1 MKKFIIALFLLF
13 SAAFAEDELIID
25 SASAYSSVMR
35 TNSQY
40 KYLAQQARAIV
51 IFPSVKKLGFIIGG
65 MYGEGIVI
73 YNNDGARSVGG
84 AEISSASIG
93 LQIGYEDNYLV
104 IFVMNDSV
112 IEKMRKSQIT
122 LSGDATAVAGNYSAD
137 SGAIDVLNQDM
148 YVFTNKGGLFAGVS
162 LGGSVLETKND
173 RAFNPN
179 TEGYAL
185 LMRVIGAEGEY

>member
-1 MKKFIIALFLLF
+1 MKKFIIALSLLL

-73 YNNDGARSVGG
+73 YNNDGARTVGG

>member
-13 SAAFAEDELIID
+13 NAAFADDELIIN

-40 KYLAQQARAIV
+40 KYLSQQARAIV

-65 MYGEGIVI
+65 MYGEGIII
-73 YNNDGARSVGG
+73 YNNDGARSVSG
-84 AEISSASIG
+84 AEISSASVG

-104 IFVMNDSV
+104 IFVMNDDV

-137 SGAIDVLNQDM
+137 SGSLDVLNQDM

-173 RAFNPN
+173 RAFDPN

-185 LMRVIGAEGEY
+185 LMRVIGADE

>member
-13 SAAFAEDELIID
+13 NAAFADDELIIN

-65 MYGEGIVI
+65 MYGEGIII
-73 YNNDGARSVGG
+73 YNNDGAHSVSG
-84 AEISSASIG
+84 AEISSASVG

-104 IFVMNDSV
+104 IFVMHDDV
-112 IEKMRKSQIT
+112 IQKMRKSQIT

-137 SGAIDVLNQDM
+137 SGALDVLNQDM

-173 RAFNPN
+173 RAFDPN

-185 LMRVIGAEGEY
+185 LMRVIGADE

>member
-1 MKKFIIALFLLF
+1 MKKFIIALSLLL

-122 LSGDATAVAGNYSAD
+122 LSGDATAVTGNYSAD

>member
-13 SAAFAEDELIID
+13 NAAFADDELIIN

-65 MYGEGIVI
+65 MYGEGIII
-73 YNNDGARSVGG
+73 YNNDGARSVSG

-104 IFVMNDSV
+104 IFVMHDDV
-112 IEKMRKSQIT
+112 IQKMRKSQIT

-137 SGAIDVLNQDM
+137 SGALDVLNQDM

-173 RAFNPN
+173 RAFDPN

-185 LMRVIGAEGEY
+185 LMRVIGADE

>member
-13 SAAFAEDELIID
+13 NAAFADDELIIN

-65 MYGEGIVI
+65 MYGEGIII
-73 YNNDGARSVGG
+73 YNNDGARSVSG
-84 AEISSASIG
+84 AEMSSASIG

-104 IFVMNDSV
+104 IFVMNDDV

-137 SGAIDVLNQDM
+137 SGALDVLNQDM

-173 RAFNPN
+173 RAFDPN
-179 TEGYAL
+179 AEGYAL
-185 LMRVIGAEGEY
+185 LMRVIGADE

>member
-13 SAAFAEDELIID
+13 NAAFADDELIIN

-65 MYGEGIVI
+65 MYGEGIII
-73 YNNDGARSVGG
+73 YNNDGARSVSG

>member
-1 MKKFIIALFLLF
+1 MKKFIITLFLLF
-13 SAAFAEDELIID
+13 NAAFADDELIIN

-65 MYGEGIVI
+65 MYGEGIIV
-73 YNNDGARSVGG
+73 YNNDGARSVSG

-104 IFVMNDSV
+104 IFVMNDDV

-137 SGAIDVLNQDM
+137 SGALDVLNQDM

-173 RAFNPN
+173 RAFDPN
-179 TEGYAL
+179 SDGYAF
-185 LMRVIGAEGEY
+185 LMRIIGADE

>member
-1 MKKFIIALFLLF
+1 MKKFIIALSLLL

-73 YNNDGARSVGG
+73 YNKDGARTVGG
-84 AEISSASIG
+84 AEISS
-93 LQIGYEDNYLV
+93 YEDNYLV

>member
-1 MKKFIIALFLLF
+1 MKKFIIALSLLL

-65 MYGEGIVI
+65 MYGEGIII
-73 YNNDGARSVGG
+73 YNKDGARSVGS

>member
-13 SAAFAEDELIID
+13 NAAFADDELIIN

-65 MYGEGIVI
+65 MYGEGIII
-73 YNNDGARSVGG
+73 YNNDSARSVSG

-104 IFVMNDSV
+104 IFVMNDDV

-137 SGAIDVLNQDM
+137 SGALDVLNQDM

-162 LGGSVLETKND
+162 LGGSVLETKSD
-173 RAFNPN
+173 RAFDPN
-179 TEGYAL
+179 SDGYAF
-185 LMRVIGAEGEY
+185 LMRVIGAEGGY

>member
-1 MKKFIIALFLLF
+1 MKKFIIALSLLL

-35 TNSQY
+35 TNTQY

>member
-1 MKKFIIALFLLF
+1 MKKFIIALSLLL

-35 TNSQY
+35 TNTQY

-73 YNNDGARSVGG
+73 YNNDGARSVSG

>member
-1 MKKFIIALFLLF
+1 MKKFIIALSLLL

-35 TNSQY
+35 TNTQY

-73 YNNDGARSVGG
+73 YNNDGARTVGG

-162 LGGSVLETKND
+162 LGGSVLESKND

>member
-1 MKKFIIALFLLF
+1 MKKFIIALSLLL

-65 MYGEGIVI
+65 MYGEGIII
-73 YNNDGARSVGG
+73 YNNDGAHSVSG
-84 AEISSASIG
+84 AEISSASVG

-104 IFVMNDSV
+104 IFVMHDDV
-112 IEKMRKSQIT
+112 IQKMRNSQIT

-173 RAFNPN
+173 RAFDPN

-185 LMRVIGAEGEY
+185 LMRVIGADE

>member
-13 SAAFAEDELIID
+13 NAAFAEDELIID

-73 YNNDGARSVGG
+73 YNNDGARTVGG

>member
-13 SAAFAEDELIID
+13 NAVFADDELIIN

-65 MYGEGIVI
+65 MYGEGIII
-73 YNNDGARSVGG
+73 YNNDGARSVSG

-104 IFVMNDSV
+104 IFVMNDDV

-137 SGAIDVLNQDM
+137 SGALDVLNQDM

-162 LGGSVLETKND
+162 LGGSVLETKSD
-173 RAFNPN
+173 RAFDPN
-179 TEGYAL
+179 SDGYAF
-185 LMRVIGAEGEY
+185 LMRIIGAEGGY

>member
-13 SAAFAEDELIID
+13 GAAFAEDELIID

-65 MYGEGIVI
+65 MYGEGIII
-73 YNNDGARSVGG
+73 YNKDGARTVGG

>member
-35 TNSQY
+35 TNAHY
-40 KYLAQQARAIV
+40 KNLAQQACAIV
-51 IFPSVKKLGFIIGG
+51 IFPSVKKLGVIIGG
-65 MYGEGIVI
+65 MYGEGIII
-73 YNNDGARSVGG
+73 YNNDGAHSVSG
-84 AEISSASIG
+84 AEISSASVG

-104 IFVMNDSV
+104 IFVMHDDV
-112 IEKMRKSQIT
+112 IQKMRNSQIT

-137 SGAIDVLNQDM
+137 SGSLDVLNQDM

-173 RAFNPN
+173 RAFDPN

-185 LMRVIGAEGEY
+185 LMRVIGADE

>member
-13 SAAFAEDELIID
+13 NAAFADDELIIN

-65 MYGEGIVI
+65 MYGEGIII
-73 YNNDGARSVGG
+73 YNNDGARSVSG

-137 SGAIDVLNQDM
+137 SGALDVLNQDM

-173 RAFNPN
+173 RAFDPN
-179 TEGYAL
+179 AEGYAL
-185 LMRVIGAEGEY
+185 LMRVIGADE

>member
-35 TNSQY
+35 TNAQY

-65 MYGEGIVI
+65 MYGEGIII
-73 YNNDGARSVGG
+73 YNNDGAHSVSG
-84 AEISSASIG
+84 AEISSASVG

-104 IFVMNDSV
+104 IFVMHDDV
-112 IEKMRKSQIT
+112 IQKMRNSQIT

-137 SGAIDVLNQDM
+137 SGSLDVLNQDM

-162 LGGSVLETKND
+162 LGGSVLETKHD
-173 RAFNPN
+173 RAFDPN

-185 LMRVIGAEGEY
+185 LMRVIGADE

>member
-13 SAAFAEDELIID
+13 NAAFAEDELIID

-40 KYLAQQARAIV
+40 KYLAQQACAIV

>member
-13 SAAFAEDELIID
+13 NAAFADDELIIN

-65 MYGEGIVI
+65 MYGEGIIV
-73 YNNDGARSVGG
+73 YNNDGARSVSG

-104 IFVMNDSV
+104 IFVMNDDV

-137 SGAIDVLNQDM
+137 SGALDVLNQDM

-173 RAFNPN
+173 RAFDPN

-185 LMRVIGAEGEY
+185 LMRVIGADE

>member
-13 SAAFAEDELIID
+13 NAAFADDELIIN

-65 MYGEGIVI
+65 MYGEGIII
-73 YNNDGARSVGG
+73 YNNDGARSVSG

-104 IFVMNDSV
+104 IFVMNDDV

-137 SGAIDVLNQDM
+137 SGALDVLNQDM

-173 RAFNPN
+173 RAFDSNSD
-179 TEGYAL
+179 GYAF
-185 LMRVIGAEGEY
+185 LMRIIGAEGGY

>member
-13 SAAFAEDELIID
+13 NAAFADDELIIN

-65 MYGEGIVI
+65 MYGEGIII
-73 YNNDGARSVGG
+73 YNNDGARSVSG

-104 IFVMNDSV
+104 IFVMNDDV

-137 SGAIDVLNQDM
+137 SGALDVLNQDM

-173 RAFNPN
+173 RAFDPN
-179 TEGYAL
+179 AEGYAL
-185 LMRVIGAEGEY
+185 LMRVIGADE

>member
-13 SAAFAEDELIID
+13 NAAFADDELIIN

-65 MYGEGIVI
+65 MYGEGIII
-73 YNNDGARSVGG
+73 YNNDGARSVSG

-104 IFVMNDSV
+104 IFVMNDDV

-137 SGAIDVLNQDM
+137 SGALDVLNQDM

-173 RAFNPN
+173 RAFDPN
-179 TEGYAL
+179 SDGYAF
-185 LMRVIGAEGEY
+185 LMRVIGADE

>member
-13 SAAFAEDELIID
+13 NAAFADDELIIN

-65 MYGEGIVI
+65 MYGEGIII
-73 YNNDGARSVGG
+73 YNNDGARSVSG

-104 IFVMNDSV
+104 IFVMNDDV

-137 SGAIDVLNQDM
+137 SGALDVLNQDM

-173 RAFNPN
+173 RAFDPN
-179 TEGYAL
+179 GDDYTF
-185 LMRVIGAEGEY
+185 LMRVIGEEGGY

>member
-13 SAAFAEDELIID
+13 SAAFAGDELLIN

-65 MYGEGIVI
+65 MYGEGIII
-73 YNNDGARSVGG
+73 YNNDGARSVSG

-104 IFVMNDSV
+104 IFVMNDDV

-137 SGAIDVLNQDM
+137 SGALDVLNQDM

-173 RAFNPN
+173 RAFDPN
-179 TEGYAL
+179 GDDYTF
-185 LMRVIGAEGEY
+185 LMRVIGAEGGY

>member
-13 SAAFAEDELIID
+13 NAAFADDELIIN

-65 MYGEGIVI
+65 MYGEGIII
-73 YNNDGARSVGG
+73 YNNDGARSVSG

-104 IFVMNDSV
+104 IFVMNDDV
-112 IEKMRKSQIT
+112 IEKMRTSQIT

-137 SGAIDVLNQDM
+137 SGALDVLNQDM

-162 LGGSVLETKND
+162 LGGSVLETKSD
-173 RAFNPN
+173 RAFDPN
-179 TEGYAL
+179 SDGYAF
-185 LMRVIGAEGEY
+185 LMRIIGAEGGY

>member
-13 SAAFAEDELIID
+13 NAAFAEDELIID

-73 YNNDGARSVGG
+73 YNNDGARTVGG

-104 IFVMNDSV
+104 IFVMSDSV

-185 LMRVIGAEGEY
+185 LMRVIGTEGEY

>member
-13 SAAFAEDELIID
+13 NAAFADDELIIN

-40 KYLAQQARAIV
+40 KYLAQQAHAIV

-65 MYGEGIVI
+65 MYGEGIII
-73 YNNDGARSVGG
+73 YNNDGARSVSG

-104 IFVMNDSV
+104 IFVMNDDV

-137 SGAIDVLNQDM
+137 SGALDVLNQDM

-162 LGGSVLETKND
+162 LGGSVLETKSD
-173 RAFNPN
+173 RAFDPN
-179 TEGYAL
+179 SDGYAF
-185 LMRVIGAEGEY
+185 LMRIIGAEGGY

>member
-13 SAAFAEDELIID
+13 NAAFADDELIIN

-65 MYGEGIVI
+65 MYGEGIIV
-73 YNNDGARSVGG
+73 YNNDGVRSVSG

-104 IFVMNDSV
+104 IFVMNDDV

-137 SGAIDVLNQDM
+137 SGALDVLNQDM

-185 LMRVIGAEGEY
+185 LMRVIGADE

>member
-1 MKKFIIALFLLF
+1 MKKFIIVLFLLF

-35 TNSQY
+35 TNAQY

-65 MYGEGIVI
+65 MYGEGIII
-73 YNNDGARSVGG
+73 YNNDGAHSVSG
-84 AEISSASIG
+84 AEISSASVG

-104 IFVMNDSV
+104 IFVMHDDV
-112 IEKMRKSQIT
+112 IQKMRNSQIT

-137 SGAIDVLNQDM
+137 SGSLDVLNQDM

-173 RAFNPN
+173 RAFDPN

-185 LMRVIGAEGEY
+185 LMRVIGAYE

>member
-13 SAAFAEDELIID
+13 NAAFADDELIIN

-65 MYGEGIVI
+65 MYGEGIII
-73 YNNDGARSVGG
+73 YNNDGAHSVSG

-104 IFVMNDSV
+104 IFVMNDDV

-137 SGAIDVLNQDM
+137 SGALDVLNQDM

-173 RAFNPN
+173 RAFDSNSD
-179 TEGYAL
+179 GYAF
-185 LMRVIGAEGEY
+185 LMRVIGADE

>member
-13 SAAFAEDELIID
+13 NAAFADDELIIN

-65 MYGEGIVI
+65 MYGEGIII
-73 YNNDGARSVGG
+73 YNNDGARSVSG

-104 IFVMNDSV
+104 IFVMNDDV

-137 SGAIDVLNQDM
+137 SGALDVLNQDM

-173 RAFNPN
+173 RAFDPN

-185 LMRVIGAEGEY
+185 LMRVIGADE

>member
-13 SAAFAEDELIID
+13 SAAFAGDELLIN

-65 MYGEGIVI
+65 MYGEGIII
-73 YNNDGARSVGG
+73 YNNDGARSVSG

-104 IFVMNDSV
+104 IFVMNDDV

-137 SGAIDVLNQDM
+137 SGALDVLNQDM

-162 LGGSVLETKND
+162 LGGSVLETKSD
-173 RAFNPN
+173 RAFDPN
-179 TEGYAL
+179 SDDYTF
-185 LMRVIGAEGEY
+185 LMRVIGADGGY

>member
-1 MKKFIIALFLLF
+1 MKKFIIALFLLL

-73 YNNDGARSVGG
+73 YNNDGARTVGG